1 MDFGST
7 GGGWLIR
14 SERSNFWQQGDW

>member
-14 SERSNFWQQGDW
+14 SERSNFWQQGNW